1 MLVYQRVKHVDTCVF
16 DGFWRMSLSLDL
28 VEIVLLRRWC
38 KQIGGW
44 SGLFICFIG
53 KGNGKGETSMQ
64 GNGGLADEFCW
75 LGNWSF
81 ESGVDMD
88 VNGPKVYRNTGISYG
103 WDWFQLYSI
112 YSLVPFFWFTVGAWL
127 VLWVS
132 ISPDS
137 LRCSSSMARVTLR
150 KRCLQKWLICGNCLW
165 SSRRRQPLR
174 NRMVWWISGAQT

>member
-112 YSLVPFFWFTVGAWL
+112 YSLVPFFGSQWVLGWYFEFRYHQILSVVPLQWPGWRWGRDVSRSGSFAETVYGAAGGG
-127 VLWVS
+127 
-132 ISPDS
+132 SP
-137 LRCSSSMARVTLR
+137 
-150 KRCLQKWLICGNCLW
+150 
-165 SSRRRQPLR
+165 
-174 NRMVWWISGAQT
+174 